1 MARWS
6 WGASSVRQQLKRWFF
21 GLLGKDPEGVVV
33 ACETGARSA
42 AMFEEMKRLVPE
54 RQVLFVAE
62 DFGVLRGYR
71 MAQAAVLFD
80 GDPAYRGRRWRA
92 WLRGPVLAF
101 HQNLESHQLSWRSPV
116 ASLLFV
122 WGVPLDRI
130 FLRPWWW
137 FGGEATVRP
146 LEVEVRTGRG
156 ARPTTRRVGILTP
169 YLPYPLAHGGAVRI
183 FNLLREGA
191 RHFDMTL
198 FAFVEDGVV
207 ELGPLTELCEK
218 VVLVRKPRYREPR
231 WSSWLPPEV
240 CEYESPAM
248 RRALDEHPVELLQVE
263 YTQLARYEGQVLV
276 EHDVTFDLQR
286 QVEALTPGLSN
297 WWNRW
302 RWERFERAAARRFPA
317 VVVMS
322 EKDRTLLGQ
331 GTIVPNGVD
340 LARYEPRPELAGR
353 KLLFI
358 GSFRHFPNVT
368 GLRWF
373 LDEVWPLL
381 PGDVEL
387 DVVAGP
393 GSHLYW
399 EMAARERVRRFDFV
413 EDVRPLYETANV
425 VIVPTLVSA
434 GTNVKVLEALA
445 MQRAVVSTPSG
456 AGGLGL
462 TDGQS
467 IWVAESAGEFAQG
480 IVTLL
485 GDPDRRRAIAT
496 EGRRIAEAQ
505 FGWEAIGEE
514 QRRLW
519 NSL

>member
-1 MARWS
+1 
-6 WGASSVRQQLKRWFF
+6 VRQRVKRWIF
-21 GLLGKDPEGVVV
+21 GLLGKDPEGIV
-33 ACETGARSA
+33 AVYETGTRSA
-42 AMFEEMKRLVPE
+42 EMRKEMARLVPD
-54 RQVLFVAE
+54 RKILDVTDQ
-62 DFGVLRGYR
+62 GVPWRHR
-71 MAQAAVLFD
+71 VAQAAVMFD
-80 GDPAYRGRRWRA
+80 GDRTFNGRRWRA

-101 HQNLESHQLSWRSPV
+101 HPNLERHQLSWRTPI

-146 LEVEVRTGRG
+146 LEVEVFQGRG
-156 ARPTTRRVGILTP
+156 RRLKRVGILTP

-183 FNLLREGA
+183 FNLLREA
-191 RHFDMTL
+191 SRHFDVTL
-198 FAFVEDGVV
+198 FAFVEEDEVR
-207 ELGPLTELCEK
+207 LDPLTALCEK

-231 WSSWLPPEV
+231 WSTWLPPEV

-248 RRALDEHPVELLQVE
+248 RRALAEHPVDVLQVE
-263 YTQLARYEGQVLV
+263 YTQLARYGGQVLV

-286 QVEALTPGLSN
+286 QVETREPGWMA

-302 RWERFERAAARRFPA
+302 RWERFERRMARAYRA

-322 EKDRTLLGQ
+322 EKDREMLGT
-331 GTIVPNGVD
+331 GTVIPNGVD
-340 LARYEPRPELAGR
+340 LERYQPRAEAAGR
-353 KLLFI
+353 RLLFI

-387 DVVAGP
+387 EIVAGP
-393 GSHLYW
+393 GSQLYW
-399 EMAARERVRRFDFV
+399 EMPVMERVRRFDFV
-413 EDVRPLYETANV
+413 EDVRPLYERANV

-434 GTNVKVLEALA
+434 GTNVKVLEAMA
-445 MQRAVVSTPSG
+445 MERAVVSTPSG
-456 AGGLGL
+456 GGGLGL
-462 TDGQS
+462 EHGRE
-467 IWVAESAGEFAQG
+467 IWVAEPAAEFADG

-485 GDPDRRRAIAT
+485 GDQVLRRKM
-496 EGRRIAEAQ
+496 AEAGRQTALSQ
-505 FGWEAIGEE
+505 FGWAAIGEA

-519 NSL
+519 ERL

>member
-1 MARWS
+1 M
-6 WGASSVRQQLKRWFF
+6 RQQLKRWFF
-21 GLLGKDPEGVVV
+21 GLLGKDPEGIV
-33 ACETGARSA
+33 AVFDTGARSG
-42 AMFEEMKRLVPE
+42 AMFEEMKRLVPG
-54 RQVLFVAE
+54 RRVVFVSE
-62 DFGVLRGYR
+62 DYAALRGFR
-71 MAQAAVLFD
+71 IAQAAVLFD
-80 GDPAYRGRRWRA
+80 GDPAYRARRWRA

-101 HQNLESHQLSWRSPV
+101 HQNLERHQLSWRSPI
-116 ASLLFV
+116 ASYLFAR
-122 WGVPLDRI
+122 GVPLDRI
-130 FLRPWWW
+130 FLRPWP
-137 FGGEATVRP
+137 FGEATVRP
-146 LEVEVRTGRG
+146 LEVEVKTGRG

-191 RHFDMTL
+191 GHFDITL
-198 FAFVEDGVV
+198 FAFVEEEGVV
-207 ELGPLTELCEK
+207 DLGPLTELCEK

-231 WSSWLPPEV
+231 WSTWLPPEV
-240 CEYESPAM
+240 CEYESPGM
-248 RRALDEHPVELLQVE
+248 RRALSEHPVELLQVE
-263 YTQLARYEGQVLV
+263 YTQLARYAGQVLV

-286 QVEALTPGLSN
+286 QMEVLTPGLSG

-302 RWERFERAAARRFPA
+302 RWERFERAAIERFPA

-322 EKDRTLLGQ
+322 EKDRALLGQ

-340 LARYEPRPELAGR
+340 LARYVPRPELAGR
-353 KLLFI
+353 TLLFI

-373 LDEVWPLL
+373 LDEVWPRL

-393 GSHLYW
+393 GSPLYW
-399 EMAARERVRRFDFV
+399 EMPPMERVRRFDFV

-462 TDGQS
+462 AHGQS
-467 IWVAESAGEFAQG
+467 IWVAESAAEFAEG
-480 IVTLL
+480 IVTLIK
-485 GDPDRRRAIAT
+485 DSEQRRAIAAA
-496 EGRRIAEAQ
+496 GRRIAETQ

>member
-1 MARWS
+1 M
-6 WGASSVRQQLKRWFF
+6 RQRFKRWFF
-21 GLLGKDPEGVVV
+21 GLLGKDPEGIVVV
-33 ACETGARSA
+33 FDTGARSG
-42 AMFEEMKRLVPE
+42 AMFEEMKRLVPG
-54 RQVLFVAE
+54 RRVIFVSE
-62 DFGVLRGYR
+62 DYAALRGYR
-71 MAQAAVLFD
+71 IAQAAVMFD
-80 GDPAYRGRRWRA
+80 GDPAYRARRCRA
-92 WLRGPVLAF
+92 WWRGPVLAF
-101 HQNLESHQLSWRSPV
+101 HENLERHQLSWRSPI

-122 WGVPLDRI
+122 YGVALDRI

-137 FGGEATVRP
+137 FGGEATLRP
-146 LEVEVRTGRG
+146 SGVEVKTGRG

-191 RHFDMTL
+191 RHFDVTL
-198 FAFVEDGVV
+198 FAFVEEEGAID
-207 ELGPLTELCEK
+207 LGPLTELCEK

-240 CEYESPAM
+240 GEYESPAM
-248 RRALDEHPVELLQVE
+248 RRALARHPVDLLQVE
-263 YTQLARYEGQVLV
+263 YTQLARYRGQVLV

-286 QVEALTPGLSN
+286 QVEALKPGISS

-302 RWERFERAAARRFPA
+302 RWERFERAAALRFPA

-340 LARYEPRPELAGR
+340 LARYQPRPELAGR
-353 KLLFI
+353 RLLFI

-373 LDEVWPLL
+373 LDEVWPRL

-393 GSHLYW
+393 SSALYW
-399 EMAARERVRRFDFV
+399 EMPPRERVRRFDFV

-456 AGGLGL
+456 AGGLAL
-462 TDGQS
+462 THRES
-467 IWVAESAGEFAQG
+467 IWVAESTAEFAEG
-480 IVTLL
+480 IVSLL
-485 GDPDRRRAIAT
+485 QDSEQRRAIAA
-496 EGRRIAEAQ
+496 EGRRVAEAQ

-519 NSL
+519 NSLL

>member
-1 MARWS
+1 M
-6 WGASSVRQQLKRWFF
+6 RQQLKRWFF
-21 GLLGKDPEGVVV
+21 GLLGKDPEGIV
-33 ACETGARSA
+33 AVFDTGARSE
-42 AMFEEMKRLVPE
+42 AMFAEMKRLVPG
-54 RQVLFVAE
+54 RRVVFVSE
-62 DFGVLRGYR
+62 DYAALRGFR
-71 MAQAAVLFD
+71 IAQAAVLFD
-80 GDPAYRGRRWRA
+80 GDPAYRARRWRA

-101 HQNLESHQLSWRSPV
+101 HQNLERHQLSWRSPV

-130 FLRPWWW
+130 FLRPWP
-137 FGGEATVRP
+137 FGEATVRP
-146 LEVEVRTGRG
+146 DLVAVKTGRG
-156 ARPTTRRVGILTP
+156 ARPTMRRVGILTP

-191 RHFDMTL
+191 RHFDITL
-198 FAFVEDGVV
+198 FAFVEEEGAVD
-207 ELGPLTELCEK
+207 LGPLTGLCEK

-248 RRALDEHPVELLQVE
+248 RRALAEHPVDLLQVE
-263 YTQLARYEGQVLV
+263 YTQLARYAGQVLV

-286 QVEALTPGLSN
+286 QVEALTPGLSG

-302 RWERFERAAARRFPA
+302 RWERFERAAIKRFPA

-322 EKDRTLLGQ
+322 EKDRTLVGK

-340 LARYEPRPELAGR
+340 LARYVPRPELAGR
-353 KLLFI
+353 TLLFI

-373 LDEVWPLL
+373 LDEVWPRL

-393 GSHLYW
+393 GSQLYW
-399 EMAARERVRRFDFV
+399 EMPPMGRVRRLDFV

-456 AGGLGL
+456 AGGLAL
-462 TDGQS
+462 THRES
-467 IWVAESAGEFAQG
+467 IWVAESAAEFAEG
-480 IVTLL
+480 IVTLIK
-485 GDPDRRRAIAT
+485 DSERRRAIAA
-496 EGRRIAEAQ
+496 EGRRIAVAQ

-514 QRRLW
+514 QRQLW